1 MMTKQY
7 KELIEAALSDSLKAL
22 PGPHKTIY
30 DAMNHGILAGG
41 KRIRPILTLA
51 ACQAC
56 GGTAEQAL
64 PFACALEMIHTYSLI
79 HDDLPCM
86 DDDDFRRGKPTC
98 HKVFGEAMAV
108 LAGDGLLTYAFE
120 TASCAQLPPER
131 IVKGI
136 QILSHLAGPEGMI
149 GGQVVDMESEEKEI
163 SEDTLIFLHQHKTG
177 ALLRAAVLLGG
188 IAAGGT
194 EEELSLLNN
203 YGEAL
208 GLAFQIQDD
217 ILDVTGTDAFG
228 KPIGSDA
235 IQGKTTFVTM
245 YGLDRSRELSEE
257 YTEKAIQAASKLNHS
272 EFFIDL
278 AKQLKN
284 RNI

>member
-1 MMTKQY
+1 MNRY
-7 KELIEAALSDSLKAL
+7 KELIEGALTEYLK
-22 PGPHKTIY
+22 PINGPHETIY
-30 DAMNHGILAGG
+30 KAMNHAMSAGG
-41 KRIRPILTLA
+41 KRIRPTLTLA

-56 GGTAEQAL
+56 GGKMEDAL

-98 HKVFGEAMAV
+98 HKVYGEAMAV
-108 LAGDGLLTYAFE
+108 LAGDGLLTLAFE
-120 TASCAQLPPER
+120 TAANATLPADR

-136 QILSHLAGPEGMI
+136 QTLSHLAGAEGMI
-149 GGQVVDMESEEKEI
+149 GGQVVDMESEGKDISKE
-163 SEDTLIFLHQHKTG
+163 TLTFLHQHKTG

-188 IAAGGT
+188 IAAGAS
-194 EEELSLLNN
+194 EQELEQLNA

-217 ILDVTGTDAFG
+217 ILDVTGTAEMG

-235 IQGKTTFVTM
+235 QQGKTTFVTKF
-245 YGLDRSRELSEE
+245 GLEKAVEMAKE
-257 YTEKAIQAASKLNHS
+257 YTQKAVNS
-272 EFFIDL
+272 
-278 AKQLKN
+278 AKQLKDADFFIALAEQLMN
-284 RNI
+284 RSQ

>member
-1 MMTKQY
+1 MMKQY
-7 KELIEAALSDSLKAL
+7 KELIETALSEALKGVS
-22 PGPHKTIY
+22 GPHKTIY
-30 DAMNHGILAGG
+30 DAMNHSLSAGG

-51 ACQAC
+51 ACEAC
-56 GGTAEQAL
+56 GGKAEEAL

-108 LAGDGLLTYAFE
+108 LAGDGLLTLAFE
-120 TASCAQLPPER
+120 TASHASLPSEQ

-136 QILSHLAGPEGMI
+136 QTLSHLAGAEGMI
-149 GGQVVDMESEEKEI
+149 GGQVVDMESEHKEI
-163 SEDTLIFLHQHKTG
+163 SEETLLFLHRHKTG
-177 ALLRAAVLLGG
+177 TLLRSAVLLGG

-194 EEELSLLNN
+194 EEELALLQD
-203 YGEAL
+203 YGDAL

-217 ILDVTGTDAFG
+217 ILDVTGTDCFG

-235 IQGKTTFVTM
+235 QQGKTTFVTM
-245 YGLDRSRELSEE
+245 FGLERSRELSEE
-257 YTEKAIQAASKLNHS
+257 YTKKAICAASKLKRS
-272 EFFIDL
+272 EFFIAL
-278 AKQLKN
+278 AEQLMN
-284 RNI
+284 RNN

>member
-1 MMTKQY
+1 MNRY
-7 KELIEAALSDSLKAL
+7 KETIETALTQYLKAL
-22 PGPHKTIY
+22 PGPHQTIY
-30 DAMNHGILAGG
+30 EAMNHAMSAGG
-41 KRIRPILTLA
+41 KRIRPTLTLA
-51 ACQAC
+51 ACEAC
-56 GGTAEQAL
+56 GGKKEDAL

-98 HKVFGEAMAV
+98 HKVYGEAMAV
-108 LAGDGLLTYAFE
+108 LAGDGLLTLAFE
-120 TASCAQLPPER
+120 TAAKADLPSER

-136 QILSHLAGPEGMI
+136 QTLSHLAGAEGMI
-149 GGQVVDMESEEKEI
+149 GGQVVDMESEGKEI
-163 SEDTLIFLHQHKTG
+163 TEVTLTFLHQHKTG

-194 EEELSLLNN
+194 EEELEQLNA

-217 ILDVTGTDAFG
+217 ILDVTGTNALG

-235 IQGKTTFVTM
+235 EQGKTTFVTM
-245 YGLDRSRELSEE
+245 FGLERSRSLAKE
-257 YTEKAIQAASKLNHS
+257 YTQKAIRAAEKLNKS
-272 EFFIDL
+272 DFFIAL
-278 AKQLKN
+278 AEQLMN
-284 RNI
+284 RNQ

>member
-1 MMTKQY
+1 MNRY
-7 KELIEAALSDSLKAL
+7 KSMIETALKEYLAPLS
-22 PGPHKTIY
+22 GPHQTIY
-30 DAMNHGILAGG
+30 DAMNHAVSAGG
-41 KRIRPILTLA
+41 KRIRPTLTLA
-51 ACQAC
+51 ACVAC
-56 GGTAEQAL
+56 GGQKEDAL

-98 HKVFGEAMAV
+98 HKVYGEAMAV
-108 LAGDGLLTYAFE
+108 LAGDALLTLAFE
-120 TASCAQLPPER
+120 TAAKATLPAER

-136 QILSHLAGPEGMI
+136 QLLSHLAGTEGMI
-149 GGQVVDMESEEKEI
+149 GGQVVDMKSEGKSI
-163 SEDTLIFLHQHKTG
+163 SVETLTFLHQHKTG

-194 EEELSLLNN
+194 EEELEQLNT

-217 ILDVTGTDAFG
+217 ILDVTGTETFG

-235 IQGKTTFVTM
+235 EQGKTTFVTM
-245 YGLDRSRELSEE
+245 FGLEQSGVLSRE
-257 YTEKAIQAASKLNHS
+257 YTEKAIQAAKKLKHAD
-272 EFFIDL
+272 FFISL
-278 AKQLKN
+278 AEELTN
-284 RNI
+284 RSQ